1 MQEHNKNNIASL
13 NRSEIK
19 AAIKNLKLA
28 IEFNQMKDD
37 SITYFLYDV
46 ACNLDDA
53 LFIKQEIESR
63 VDVYISIE
71 TSPYLTQFKIYLGE

>member
-1 MQEHNKNNIASL
+1 MEEYSKNNIASL

-37 SITYFLYDV
+37 GITYFLYDV

>member
-1 MQEHNKNNIASL
+1 MEEYNKNNIASL

-37 SITYFLYDV
+37 SIPYFLYDV

>member
-1 MQEHNKNNIASL
+1 MEEYNKNNIASL

-37 SITYFLYDV
+37 SVPYFLYDV

-63 VDVYISIE
+63 VDVYINVE
-71 TSPYLTQFKIYLGE
+71 ALPYLTQFKIYLGE